1 MYTGL
6 SLGAVIEMEE
16 WEPKYKC
23 SDCNDSGFVWTVRAD
38 GTREMVMC
46 HCHPLVKKG
55 KAKPWDGD
63 SAIRRAIKKKGNY
76 NIRG

>member
-1 MYTGL
+1 
-6 SLGAVIEMEE
+6 MEE
-16 WEPKYKC
+16 WKTKYKC

-46 HCHPLVKKG
+46 HCHPLVKNR

-63 SAIRRAIKKKGNY
+63 SAIRRAIKKKDNY
-76 NIRG
+76 NSRG